1 MTTTARR
8 GTTSNRYLLFAD
20 VGTLIFT
27 ETFKSESQVRALM
40 EEEYGPQD
48 WTKFMW
54 DGDKLEMKFP
64 SRKDK
69 HKDASWKLFRVAMK
83 QIA

>member
-27 ETFKSESQVRALM
+27 AKFNSESQCRALM
-40 EEEYGPQD
+40 EKQYGPQD

-54 DGDKLEMKFP
+54 DGDKLTMQFP
-64 SRKDK
+64 SDK
-69 HKDASWKLFRVAMK
+69 SKNASWKLFRVAMK
-83 QIA
+83 AVA